1 MDLVLND
8 EQRMIAESAAVFLA
22 ENSTSAQVRE
32 VAEKRGGFDRALWQQ
47 VCEMGWSTV
56 ALPEVAG
63 GMGLGLM
70 ELVLLSE
77 QMGAHLACVPF
88 FDAVVV
94 PTPLWRHLSASET
107 GLDVVERL
115 AQSTKVCVIGMTVR
129 GALSASARVVVDGA
143 TLILD
148 GQWPQVGSG
157 AAADVFILPATLPC
171 GSLALLEVPADAAG
185 LSVQALAAV
194 DGTRTSA
201 NVSATQVTLPGSA
214 VLVHGDALHSLW
226 AELRSFAA
234 IALAAEQVGVAD
246 RALDLAVGYTKERV
260 QFGKAVA
267 SFQGLKHKAAQM
279 LVGVE
284 MSRSAV
290 YSAAVAADAGAV
302 GDELFMQA
310 AQARSEATDAA
321 LFATRECIQL
331 HGGVGFTWEFDPHLY
346 FRRAQTLSQ
355 RMGTV
360 EQWREAVAV
369 RLLDQPEPQAETAAL
384 EAA

>member
-1 MDLVLND
+1 
-8 EQRMIAESAAVFLA
+8 MIAESAAVFLA
-22 ENSTSAQVRE
+22 ENSASAQVRE
-32 VAEKRGGFDRALWQQ
+32 VVERHGGFDRALWQQ

-56 ALPEVAG
+56 ALPEAAG

-88 FDAVVV
+88 FDAVVA
-94 PTPLWRHLSASET
+94 PAPLWRHLCSSDS
-107 GLDVVERL
+107 GLAVVERL
-115 AQSTKVCVIGMTVR
+115 ALSSKVCVLGMTVR
-129 GALSASARVVVDGA
+129 GALSASARVVVDGSS
-143 TLILD
+143 LLLE
-148 GQWPQVGSG
+148 GRWQQVASG
-157 AAADVFILPATLPC
+157 AVADVFILPATLPC
-171 GSLALLEVPADAAG
+171 GSLALLEVAADAAG
-185 LSVQALAAV
+185 LSVEALVTV

-201 NVSATQVTLPGSA
+201 HITAKQVTLASSA
-214 VLVHGDALHSLW
+214 VLVQGDALHALW
-226 AELRSFAA
+226 AELRSFGA
-234 IALAAEQVGVAD
+234 IALAAEQVGVAE
-246 RALDLAVGYTKERV
+246 RALELAVSYTKERM

-267 SFQGLKHKAAQM
+267 SFQGIKHRAAQM

-290 YSAAVAADAGAV
+290 YSAAAAADAGTV
-302 GDELFMQA
+302 GNALFMYA
-310 AQARSEATDAA
+310 AQSRTEATEAA
-321 LFATRECIQL
+321 LFSTRECIQL

-360 EQWREAVAV
+360 EQWHEQVAGL
-369 RLLDQPEPQAETAAL
+369 LLDDEPQQTQQPAAL

>member
-1 MDLVLND
+1 
-8 EQRMIAESAAVFLA
+8 MIAESAAVFLS
-22 ENSTSAQVRE
+22 ENSASARVRE
-32 VAEKRGGFDRALWQQ
+32 VAERQGGFDRALWEQ

-56 ALPEVAG
+56 ALPEAAG

-77 QMGAHLACVPF
+77 RMGAHLACVPF
-88 FDAVVV
+88 FDAVVA
-94 PTPLWRHLSASET
+94 PAALWRHLCLSGS
-107 GLDVVERL
+107 GLAVVQRL
-115 AQSTKVCVIGMTVR
+115 ALSSKVCVLGMTVR

-143 TLILD
+143 SLVLD
-148 GQWPQVGSG
+148 GRWPQVASG
-157 AAADVFILPATLPC
+157 AVADVFILPTTLPC
-171 GSLALLEVPADAAG
+171 GSLALLEVAADTAG
-185 LSVQALAAV
+185 LTVEALATV

-201 NVSATQVTLPGSA
+201 HVTAAQVKLADSA
-214 VLVHGDALHSLW
+214 VLVQGDALLALW

-234 IALAAEQVGVAD
+234 IALAAEQVGVAE
-246 RALDLAVGYTKERV
+246 RALELAVEYTKERV

-267 SFQGLKHKAAQM
+267 VFQGVKHRAAQM

-290 YSAAVAADAGAV
+290 YGAAAAADAGAV
-302 GDELFMQA
+302 GEALFMCA
-310 AQARSEATDAA
+310 AQARSEATEAA

-360 EQWREAVAV
+360 EQWHEEVAA
-369 RLLDQPEPQAETAAL
+369 LLFDADGQPRTQQQPAL